1 MSFDA
6 ALVWAIATA
15 LLAGATRGFSGFGGA
30 LIFMPLVGAVF
41 GPKLAAPTL
50 LIIDTLLTLPMVLR
64 AMRACIWRQVAPLAI
79 GAVLAVPF
87 GVLVLEQVDPVALR
101 WAIAALAVVLLMLLI
116 FGQGLKAPQSLAAK
130 LGIGA
135 VSGLLGGAAQLSGP
149 PVVVYWL
156 GTGQNA
162 ALVRAN
168 LFAFFA
174 LVTLASGT
182 AYLGRGLVDA
192 EVMKLSLVLGPTYA
206 LGLVAGARGFRL
218 ASDRQFRLIAYAIIA
233 LAAIASVPLLDPLL
247 RP

>member
-87 GVLVLEQVDPVALR
+87 GVLVLERVDPVALR
-101 WAIAALAVVLLMLLI
+101 WAIAALAAALLMLLI

-192 EVMKLSLVLGPTYA
+192 EVLKLSLVLGPTYA
-206 LGLVAGARGFRL
+206 LGLVAGARGFKL

>member
-64 AMRACIWRQVAPLAI
+64 AMRACIWRQVAPLAV
-79 GAVLAVPF
+79 GAVLAVPL
-87 GVLVLEQVDPVALR
+87 GVLVLERVDPVALR
-101 WAIAALAVVLLMLLI
+101 WAIAALAMALLLLLI
-116 FGQGLKAPQSLAAK
+116 LGQGLKAPRSLAAK

-135 VSGLLGGAAQLSGP
+135 VAGLLGGAAQLSGP

-156 GTGQNA
+156 STGQNA
-162 ALVRAN
+162 ATVRAN

-192 EVMKLSLVLGPTYA
+192 EVLKLSLILGPTYA
-206 LGLVAGARGFRL
+206 LGLVAGARGFRR
-218 ASDRQFRLIAYAIIA
+218 ASDRQFRLIAYAIIT
-233 LAAIASVPLLDPLL
+233 LAAVASVPLLDPLL